1 MPEFLNRMVL
11 DNPLSSYLWI
21 AIILLAMFLL
31 KGIVSRFLCGLLYR
45 LFPNA
50 KKYVSRDQFISL
62 VLIPMEWLVVAIVI
76 ILSVHKLKFP
86 AVLDIELYKIGT
98 RDLVEAI
105 GKAVLVIFFIRLLRR
120 FIDFLA
126 LLFEAKA
133 NQTADQSDN
142 QLVVFFRDF
151 FKVVVLIIGI
161 LMFSRFVLNFN
172 ISNLITGLSI
182 VTAAVALATRES
194 LENLIASFIIF
205 FDKPFTMG
213 DLVKVENI
221 TGNVERIG
229 LRSTRIRTDQK
240 TFVTVPNKKMVDS
253 ILDNLSLRTQ
263 RKAEIKLEL
272 NVQTRADQLLQLAEK
287 AEKLIE
293 QNELIQQGTVFVTE
307 IGLKSITVQVDYF
320 TGVIE
325 FNGFQELK
333 QTINLELL
341 NILKISLSPIL
352 QQVPDHTLHIFH
364 ILLHG
369 QFLCRS
375 SIQELWGLW

>member
-1 MPEFLNRMVL
+1 MVF

-31 KGIVSRFLCGLLYR
+31 KGIVSKFLCGLLYR
-45 LFPNA
+45 LFPKA
-50 KKYVSRDQFISL
+50 KKHVSREQFISL
-62 VLIPMEWLVVAIVI
+62 VLIPMEWFVVTVVI
-76 ILSVHKLKFP
+76 ILSVHKLTFP
-86 AVLDIELYKIGT
+86 AVLDIELYKISS

-120 FIDFLA
+120 FIDFLG

-161 LMFSRFVLNFN
+161 LMFTRFVLNFN

-182 VTAAVALATRES
+182 ITAAVALATRES

-240 TFVTVPNKKMVDS
+240 TFITVPNKKMVDS

-263 RKAEIKLEL
+263 RKAEIRLEL
-272 NVQTRADQLLQLAEK
+272 SVQTQADQLLQLTEK
-287 AEKLIE
+287 AGKLLE
-293 QNELIQQGTVFVTE
+293 QNEIIQQGNVFVTE

-320 TGVIE
+320 TAVIE
-325 FNGFQELK
+325 FNSFQEIK

-341 NILKISLSPIL
+341 NILK
-352 QQVPDHTLHIFH
+352 TLGI
-364 ILLHG
+364 
-369 QFLCRS
+369 
-375 SIQELWGLW
+375 ELAGKGLNE

>member
-1 MPEFLNRMVL
+1 MVF

-21 AIILLAMFLL
+21 ILILLAMFLL

-45 LFPNA
+45 LFPKA

-62 VLIPMEWLVVAIVI
+62 VLIPMEWFIVTVVI

-86 AVLDIELYKIGT
+86 AVLDVELYKISSK
-98 RDLVEAI
+98 DLVEAI

-120 FIDFLA
+120 FIDFLG

-161 LMFSRFVLNFN
+161 LMFTRFVLNFN

-240 TFVTVPNKKMVDS
+240 TFITVPNKKMVDS
-253 ILDNLSLRTQ
+253 ILDNLSLRSQ
-263 RKAEIKLEL
+263 RKAEIRLEL
-272 NVQTRADQLLQLAEK
+272 SVQTQANQLLQLTDK
-287 AEKLIE
+287 AGKLLE
-293 QNELIQQGTVFVTE
+293 QNEIIQQGNVFVTE

-320 TGVIE
+320 TAVIE
-325 FNGFQELK
+325 FNSFQEIK

-341 NILKISLSPIL
+341 NILK
-352 QQVPDHTLHIFH
+352 TLEI
-364 ILLHG
+364 
-369 QFLCRS
+369 
-375 SIQELWGLW
+375 ELAGKGLND

>member
-1 MPEFLNRMVL
+1 MEWFVVT
-11 DNPLSSYLWI
+11 I
-21 AIILLAMFLL
+21 
-31 KGIVSRFLCGLLYR
+31 
-45 LFPNA
+45 
-50 KKYVSRDQFISL
+50 
-62 VLIPMEWLVVAIVI
+62 VLI
-76 ILSVHKLKFP
+76 LSLDKLTFP
-86 AVLDIELYKIGT
+86 AALDFELYKISS
-98 RDLVEAI
+98 RDLMEAT
-105 GKAVLVIFFIRLLRR
+105 GKAALVIFFIRLLRR

-151 FKVVVLIIGI
+151 FKVLALIIGV

-194 LENLIASFIIF
+194 LDNLIASFIIF

-272 NVQTRADQLLQLAEK
+272 SVQTRADQLLQLTEK
-287 AEKLIE
+287 AANLLE
-293 QNELIQQGTVFVTE
+293 QNEAIQQGNVFVTE

-320 TGVIE
+320 TAVIE
-325 FNGFQELK
+325 FNNFQEVK

-341 NILKISLSPIL
+341 NILNTLEIELAGKILN
-352 QQVPDHTLHIFH
+352 D
-364 ILLHG
+364 
-369 QFLCRS
+369 
-375 SIQELWGLW
+375 

>member
-1 MPEFLNRMVL
+1 
-11 DNPLSSYLWI
+11 LWI

-31 KGIVSRFLCGLLYR
+31 KGIVSKFLCGLLYR
-45 LFPNA
+45 LFPKA
-50 KKYVSRDQFISL
+50 KKHVSREQFISL
-62 VLIPMEWLVVAIVI
+62 VLIPMEWFVVTVVI
-76 ILSVHKLKFP
+76 ILSVHKLTFP
-86 AVLDIELYKIGT
+86 AVLDIELYKISS

-120 FIDFLA
+120 FIDFLG

-151 FKVVVLIIGI
+151 FKVVALIIGI
-161 LMFSRFVLNFN
+161 LMFTRFVLNFN

-182 VTAAVALATRES
+182 ITAAVALATRES

-240 TFVTVPNKKMVDS
+240 TFITVPNKKMVDS

-263 RKAEIKLEL
+263 RKAEIRLEL
-272 NVQTRADQLLQLAEK
+272 SVQTQADQLLQLTEK
-287 AEKLIE
+287 AGKLLE
-293 QNELIQQGTVFVTE
+293 QNEIIQQGNVFVTE

-320 TGVIE
+320 TAVIE
-325 FNGFQELK
+325 FNSFQEIK

-341 NILKISLSPIL
+341 NILK
-352 QQVPDHTLHIFH
+352 TLGI
-364 ILLHG
+364 
-369 QFLCRS
+369 
-375 SIQELWGLW
+375 ELAGKGLNE

>member
-1 MPEFLNRMVL
+1 MPEFFHRMVF
-11 DNPLSSYLWI
+11 DNPLSNYLWI

-45 LFPNA
+45 LFPKA
-50 KKYVSRDQFISL
+50 KKHVSRDQFISL
-62 VLIPMEWLVVAIVI
+62 VLIPMEWLIVAIVL

-86 AVLDIELYKIGT
+86 AVLDVELYKIGS

-105 GKAVLVIFFIRLLRR
+105 GKAVLVIVFIRLLRR

-126 LLFEAKA
+126 LIFEAKA

-151 FKVVVLIIGI
+151 FKVMALIIGVM
-161 LMFSRFVLNFN
+161 MFAQFVFNFN

-182 VTAAVALATRES
+182 VTAAIALALRES
-194 LENLIASFIIF
+194 VENLIASFIIF
-205 FDKPFTMG
+205 FDKPFTLG

-240 TFVTVPNKKMVDS
+240 TYVTVPNKKMVDS

-272 NVQTRADQLLQLAEK
+272 SVQTQADQLLQLTEK
-287 AEKLIE
+287 AGKLLE
-293 QNELIQQGTVFVTE
+293 QNEMIQQGNVFVTE
-307 IGLKSITVQVDYF
+307 IGLRSISVQVEFF
-320 TGVIE
+320 TSVIE
-325 FNGFQELK
+325 FNSFQETK

-341 NILKISLSPIL
+341 NILK
-352 QQVPDHTLHIFH
+352 TLGI
-364 ILLHG
+364 
-369 QFLCRS
+369 
-375 SIQELWGLW
+375 ELAGKTLYD

>member
-1 MPEFLNRMVL
+1 MPEFLNRMVF

-21 AIILLAMFLL
+21 AIILLAMVLL
-31 KGIVSRFLCGLLYR
+31 KGIFSRFLCGLLYR

-50 KKYVSRDQFISL
+50 KAYVSRNQFISL
-62 VLIPMEWLVVAIVI
+62 VLIPVEWLIVAIVI

-98 RDLVEAI
+98 KDLVEAI

-151 FKVVVLIIGI
+151 FKVVALIIGI

-213 DLVKVENI
+213 DLVKVETI
-221 TGNVERIG
+221 TGTVERIG

-272 NVQTRADQLLQLAEK
+272 SVQTKADQLLLLTEK
-287 AEKLIE
+287 AERLIE
-293 QNELIQQGTVFVTE
+293 QTEMIQQGSVFVTE
-307 IGLKSITVQVDYF
+307 IGLKSIIVQVDFF
-320 TGVIE
+320 TAVIE
-325 FNGFQELK
+325 FNSFQEIK
-333 QTINLELL
+333 QSIHLELL
-341 NILKISLSPIL
+341 NILDTLGIELAGKILN
-352 QQVPDHTLHIFH
+352 D
-364 ILLHG
+364 
-369 QFLCRS
+369 
-375 SIQELWGLW
+375 